1 MGNTAQNFK
10 TRNRLQLEEID
21 GVAVGFAHQ
30 RHQNVQRFDQAFA
43 CGLGMHHRPLDDALE
58 TERGLGFDR
67 V

>member
-30 RHQNVQRFDQAFA
+30 RDQNVQRLDQAFA
-43 CGLGMHHRPLDDALE
+43 CRLGMHHRPLDDALE
-58 TERGLGFDR
+58 AERGLGFDR